1 MRRLFLLSLL
11 ALIATTSAQAAEP
24 FKSFNVVLLQPN
36 AVLEQR
42 VPSVDAMAAYI
53 QAVQA
58 ASREGVVASGSAQA
72 ASGFIVVA
80 VKPGLKSK
88 VWLDF
93 DGLTDLEIQRQIAA
107 RVQAVKPFEAAQGPV
122 VFALKVATW
131 GGKESRRTLP
141 SPSEWK
147 AASAEGA
154 PVEVGELVERVWR
167 D

>member
-1 MRRLFLLSLL
+1 MRRLTLFLL
-11 ALIATTSAQAAEP
+11 ALAAAACVHAAEP
-24 FKSFNVVLLQPN
+24 FTRFNVVLLQPN
-36 AVLEQR
+36 AVLEAR
-42 VPSVDAMAAYI
+42 VPSVDALARYI
-53 QAVQA
+53 QAVEA
-58 ASREGVVASGSAQA
+58 ASREGVLASGSGQS

-80 VKPGLKSK
+80 VKPGLQSK

-93 DGLTDLEIQRQIAA
+93 DGLTDLEIQRQIAT

-141 SPSEWK
+141 SPQEWK
-147 AASAEGA
+147 AASPDGA

-167 D
+167 